1 MMYKDSYMLKRKNNN
16 SNRAQKVA
24 SKVQTLVAEIL
35 RDNYSEDALVSGVSL
50 VGAVAHGGLQFVRL
64 FYYSRNSNIDS
75 VQKRL
80 DEITKTV
87 RYELAARMN
96 QKYVPDIRFEYDDTL
111 DKAER
116 IDALLNNLGD

>member
-1 MMYKDSYMLKRKNNN
+1 MMKRKSND
-16 SNRAQKVA
+16 SNRAQRVA

-35 RDNYSEDALVSGVSL
+35 RDDYSDDKLISGVSL
-50 VGAVAHGGLQFVRL
+50 VGAVTHGGLQFVRL
-64 FYYSRNSNIDS
+64 FYYSRHEDIPV

-87 RYELAARMN
+87 RYELAARMD

-116 IDALLNNLGD
+116 IDSLLNSL